1 MPSFQINDEEREA
14 LRGLPMLAREIYV
27 FALRPFMDFATG
39 VVGERRGISWKSIAE
54 ELYVEP
60 HQGIKGGEPSEK
72 ELRRALVW
80 LQKVGLVG
88 PNLAERRLIFE
99 LPKASRDQSVRKKV
113 GTKWADE
120 VGSYVEG
127 SEPSNYAAFPEKEG
141 RYVGGGESEKVGT
154 PPVSGNNRTVP
165 NACVRECPADPA
177 TAGQWCQ
184 FFIRERGFQIH
195 AVQTAR
201 TMPLFASW
209 VERGVTA
216 EQMLAAMEIAEA
228 KLGAPPDSPCTTEI
242 FSMNSCWS
250 ATGWQQHRMRST
262 AMSKPTDETPK
273 HVSDPLHDVRATL
286 LTSSTTTTG
295 EPQIEN
301 LVELDAQA
309 RRAVKRVFAT
319 LKTSYPAWYE
329 KHYGER
335 RAETLAKRVWLTGI
349 KHLSDMQVD
358 RGLQRMVL
366 DQDFPPS
373 LKEFLRLCRKIDGLP
388 SAEGAWYEA
397 LEQRYSHKV
406 VKVAAELTG
415 LFELRRAQYG
425 DKRLRAEFEHNYAV
439 VVRRLEAGEPLDGKV
454 AKAIGHDSQKSELQR
469 ADELAEQQLL
479 HRMQAQG
486 LDGLSGAQARELLL
500 AKMRRKAPEVRRDA

>member
-39 VVGERRGISWKSIAE
+39 IVGERRGISWKSIAE

-120 VGSYVEG
+120 AGSYVEG

-154 PPVSGNNRTVP
+154 PPVSGNNRTAP

-228 KLGAPPDSPCTTEI
+228 KLGAPPDPPCTTEI

-250 ATGWQQHRMRST
+250 ATGWQQHRVRST

-454 AKAIGHDSQKSELQR
+454 AKAIGLDSQKSELQR

>member
-1 MPSFQINDEEREA
+1 M
-14 LRGLPMLAREIYV
+14 
-27 FALRPFMDFATG
+27 
-39 VVGERRGISWKSIAE
+39 
-54 ELYVEP
+54 
-60 HQGIKGGEPSEK
+60 
-72 ELRRALVW
+72 
-80 LQKVGLVG
+80 
-88 PNLAERRLIFE
+88 
-99 LPKASRDQSVRKKV
+99 

-120 VGSYVEG
+120 AGSYVEG
-127 SEPSNYAAFPEKEG
+127 SEPSNYAAFTEKEG

-154 PPVSGNNRTVP
+154 PPVSGNNRTAP
-165 NACVRECPADPA
+165 NACVRECPTDPA

-397 LEQRYSHKV
+397 LEQRYSHKI

-454 AKAIGHDSQKSELQR
+454 AKAIGLDSQKSELQR

>member
-1 MPSFQINDEEREA
+1 
-14 LRGLPMLAREIYV
+14 
-27 FALRPFMDFATG
+27 
-39 VVGERRGISWKSIAE
+39 
-54 ELYVEP
+54 
-60 HQGIKGGEPSEK
+60 
-72 ELRRALVW
+72 
-80 LQKVGLVG
+80 
-88 PNLAERRLIFE
+88 
-99 LPKASRDQSVRKKV
+99 
-113 GTKWADE
+113 
-120 VGSYVEG
+120 
-127 SEPSNYAAFPEKEG
+127 
-141 RYVGGGESEKVGT
+141 
-154 PPVSGNNRTVP
+154 
-165 NACVRECPADPA
+165 
-177 TAGQWCQ
+177 
-184 FFIRERGFQIH
+184 
-195 AVQTAR
+195 
-201 TMPLFASW
+201 
-209 VERGVTA
+209 
-216 EQMLAAMEIAEA
+216 
-228 KLGAPPDSPCTTEI
+228 
-242 FSMNSCWS
+242 
-250 ATGWQQHRMRST
+250 
-262 AMSKPTDETPK
+262 
-273 HVSDPLHDVRATL
+273 DVRATL

-439 VVRRLEAGEPLDGKV
+439 V
-454 AKAIGHDSQKSELQR
+454 
-469 ADELAEQQLL
+469 
-479 HRMQAQG
+479 
-486 LDGLSGAQARELLL
+486 
-500 AKMRRKAPEVRRDA
+500 

>member
-39 VVGERRGISWKSIAE
+39 IVGERRGISWKSIAE

-120 VGSYVEG
+120 AGSYVEG

-154 PPVSGNNRTVP
+154 PPVSGNNRTAP

-262 AMSKPTDETPK
+262 AMNKPMDETPK

-454 AKAIGHDSQKSELQR
+454 AKAIGLDSQKSELQR

>member
-1 MPSFQINDEEREA
+1 M
-14 LRGLPMLAREIYV
+14 
-27 FALRPFMDFATG
+27 
-39 VVGERRGISWKSIAE
+39 
-54 ELYVEP
+54 
-60 HQGIKGGEPSEK
+60 
-72 ELRRALVW
+72 
-80 LQKVGLVG
+80 
-88 PNLAERRLIFE
+88 
-99 LPKASRDQSVRKKV
+99 

-120 VGSYVEG
+120 AGSYVEG

-250 ATGWQQHRMRST
+250 ATGWQQHRVRST

-454 AKAIGHDSQKSELQR
+454 AKAIGLDSQKSELQR

-500 AKMRRKAPEVRRDA
+500 AKMRRKAP

>member
-39 VVGERRGISWKSIAE
+39 IVGERRGISWKSIAE

-120 VGSYVEG
+120 AGSHVEG

-141 RYVGGGESEKVGT
+141 RYVGGAESEKVGT
-154 PPVSGNNRTVP
+154 PPVSGNNRTAP

-228 KLGAPPDSPCTTEI
+228 KLGAPPDSPLYYRNFLDELLLER
-242 FSMNSCWS
+242 
-250 ATGWQQHRMRST
+250 HRMAT
-262 AMSKPTDETPK
+262 APRAEHRHEQTDG
-273 HVSDPLHDVRATL
+273 R
-286 LTSSTTTTG
+286 
-295 EPQIEN
+295 N
-301 LVELDAQA
+301 AQA
-309 RRAVKRVFAT
+309 RQRPAARRSRNAVDI
-319 LKTSYPAWYE
+319 L
-329 KHYGER
+329 
-335 RAETLAKRVWLTGI
+335 
-349 KHLSDMQVD
+349 
-358 RGLQRMVL
+358 
-366 DQDFPPS
+366 
-373 LKEFLRLCRKIDGLP
+373 
-388 SAEGAWYEA
+388 
-397 LEQRYSHKV
+397 
-406 VKVAAELTG
+406 
-415 LFELRRAQYG
+415 
-425 DKRLRAEFEHNYAV
+425 
-439 VVRRLEAGEPLDGKV
+439 
-454 AKAIGHDSQKSELQR
+454 HD
-469 ADELAEQQLL
+469 D
-479 HRMQAQG
+479 
-486 LDGLSGAQARELLL
+486 DW
-500 AKMRRKAPEVRRDA
+500 

>member
-80 LQKVGLVG
+80 LQRVGLVG

-120 VGSYVEG
+120 AGSYVEG
-127 SEPSNYAAFPEKEG
+127 SEPSNYAAFPEKRGQICG
-141 RYVGGGESEKVGT
+141 RGESEKVGT
-154 PPVSGNNRTVP
+154 PPVSGNNRTAP
-165 NACVRECPADPA
+165 NACARECPADPA

-250 ATGWQQHRMRST
+250 ATGWQQHRVRST

-329 KHYGER
+329 KHYG
-335 RAETLAKRVWLTGI
+335 
-349 KHLSDMQVD
+349 S
-358 RGLQRMVL
+358 
-366 DQDFPPS
+366 
-373 LKEFLRLCRKIDGLP
+373 
-388 SAEGAWYEA
+388 
-397 LEQRYSHKV
+397 
-406 VKVAAELTG
+406 
-415 LFELRRAQYG
+415 
-425 DKRLRAEFEHNYAV
+425 
-439 VVRRLEAGEPLDGKV
+439 VVRRRSP
-454 AKAIGHDSQKSELQR
+454 SE
-469 ADELAEQQLL
+469 
-479 HRMQAQG
+479 
-486 LDGLSGAQARELLL
+486 SG
-500 AKMRRKAPEVRRDA
+500 

>member
-1 MPSFQINDEEREA
+1 
-14 LRGLPMLAREIYV
+14 
-27 FALRPFMDFATG
+27 
-39 VVGERRGISWKSIAE
+39 
-54 ELYVEP
+54 
-60 HQGIKGGEPSEK
+60 
-72 ELRRALVW
+72 
-80 LQKVGLVG
+80 
-88 PNLAERRLIFE
+88 
-99 LPKASRDQSVRKKV
+99 
-113 GTKWADE
+113 
-120 VGSYVEG
+120 
-127 SEPSNYAAFPEKEG
+127 
-141 RYVGGGESEKVGT
+141 
-154 PPVSGNNRTVP
+154 
-165 NACVRECPADPA
+165 
-177 TAGQWCQ
+177 
-184 FFIRERGFQIH
+184 
-195 AVQTAR
+195 
-201 TMPLFASW
+201 
-209 VERGVTA
+209 
-216 EQMLAAMEIAEA
+216 
-228 KLGAPPDSPCTTEI
+228 
-242 FSMNSCWS
+242 
-250 ATGWQQHRMRST
+250 
-262 AMSKPTDETPK
+262 MSKPTDETPK

-295 EPQIEN
+295 EPQSEN

-454 AKAIGHDSQKSELQR
+454 AKAIGLDSQKSELQR
-469 ADELAEQQLL
+469 ADEFAEQQLL

>member
-1 MPSFQINDEEREA
+1 
-14 LRGLPMLAREIYV
+14 
-27 FALRPFMDFATG
+27 
-39 VVGERRGISWKSIAE
+39 
-54 ELYVEP
+54 
-60 HQGIKGGEPSEK
+60 
-72 ELRRALVW
+72 
-80 LQKVGLVG
+80 
-88 PNLAERRLIFE
+88 
-99 LPKASRDQSVRKKV
+99 
-113 GTKWADE
+113 
-120 VGSYVEG
+120 
-127 SEPSNYAAFPEKEG
+127 
-141 RYVGGGESEKVGT
+141 
-154 PPVSGNNRTVP
+154 
-165 NACVRECPADPA
+165 
-177 TAGQWCQ
+177 
-184 FFIRERGFQIH
+184 
-195 AVQTAR
+195 
-201 TMPLFASW
+201 
-209 VERGVTA
+209 
-216 EQMLAAMEIAEA
+216 
-228 KLGAPPDSPCTTEI
+228 
-242 FSMNSCWS
+242 
-250 ATGWQQHRMRST
+250 
-262 AMSKPTDETPK
+262 MSKPTDETPK

-454 AKAIGHDSQKSELQR
+454 AKAIGLDSQKSELQR

-500 AKMRRKAPEVRRDA
+500 AK